1 LLGDRVNRA
10 APPATV
16 VEFRNSP
23 SRLGSITFPLRE
35 NCAQSSNGDCLS
47 TGDGCTLYLQPKYC
61 MGEFDMK
68 GIIARSLGL
77 TIVLAAGALTL
88 TAGDDAKPAKTGI
101 PIVTDWSS
109 RHVVFSHPRTPEQA
123 ARLQKDVRYQMQL
136 HRHDARTVSG
146 QVDQYIK
153 THSWHPRRI
162 RNKRLHRDW
171 SWSLGATASV
181 GATNFPAKY
190 GFLNNVASCLG
201 STNPDFV
208 VFSTGLASSVSQASI
223 MALTNLYTGCGGQV
237 PGSYWAYD
245 TAGQVTTSPVISYDG
260 TQIAFTQT
268 STGTGYLVL
277 LKWTSGGTVQTPV
290 SLTAVAA
297 NLYPGCTAP
306 CMTEL
311 PLGTT
316 DTSSSVYYDY
326 GSDSA
331 FVGDD
336 AGTLHQFTPVFKG
349 TTTTPPAEV
358 MTGSWPAPVGL
369 SSLTSPVHASSGTTY
384 VGDSSGFLYSVDS
397 TGAAIASGQLDFG
410 IGLTEGPVLDSVA
423 GSVYA
428 FSSADAGGTNAGVFQ
443 LSTGFIAGDTG
454 TEVTVGAATTGTA
467 PLYDGAFDHTYI
479 YSVTT
484 TGNLYVCG
492 NPGGQPTLYQI
503 PITSGAMGSPIAGPI
518 LSTTPGT
525 PCSPLTDVYNSIQQ
539 GNGLPQEWVFAS
551 VQAAGTNAGCTGV
564 ACIMNFKVTQWQP
577 SFQYNLGQEVLDSN
591 LNIEVCEN
599 SGQTSGTMPPGWA
612 PATYGTTNDNGV
624 HWRNQGPVLSFPADP
639 YWTASTPYTGGYEIV
654 DSNNNIEIAQP
665 TGGTSGATAPS
676 WATGEGQNT
685 NDNGITWT
693 NLGAN
698 PSAGLPAVGGTSGI
712 IIDNTV
718 NNPGGSQVYFGTLA
732 GGCAPGG
739 TGGCAVQASQTG
751 LN

>member
-1 LLGDRVNRA
+1 
-10 APPATV
+10 
-16 VEFRNSP
+16 
-23 SRLGSITFPLRE
+23 
-35 NCAQSSNGDCLS
+35 
-47 TGDGCTLYLQPKYC
+47 
-61 MGEFDMK
+61 MK

-88 TAGDDAKPAKTGI
+88 TAGDAAKPAKTGI

-136 HRHDARTVSG
+136 HRHDARTVSS

-153 THSWHPRRI
+153 THSWQPRRI

-171 SWSLGATASV
+171 SWSLGANASV

-190 GFLNNVASCLG
+190 GFLNNVATCVG

-208 VFSTGLASSVSQASI
+208 VFSTGLASSPSQASI
-223 MALTNLYTGCGGQV
+223 MALTNLYSGCSGQV

-245 TAGQVTTSPVISYDG
+245 TGGQITTSPVISYDG

-268 STGTGYLVL
+268 SAGTDSLVL
-277 LKWTSGGTVQTPV
+277 LKWASGGTVQAPV
-290 SLTAVAA
+290 SLTPVAA
-297 NLYPGCTAP
+297 ASDYPGCAAP
-306 CMTEL
+306 CMMEL

-316 DTSSSVYYDY
+316 DTSSSAYYDY
-326 GSDSA
+326 GSDTA

-336 AGTLHQFTPVFKG
+336 LGNLHQFTPVFKG
-349 TTTTPPAEV
+349 TTANPPAEV
-358 MTGSWPAPVGL
+358 TTGSWPAAVSANP
-369 SSLTSPVHASSGTTY
+369 LTSAVHASSGTTY
-384 VGDSSGFLYSVDS
+384 VGDSGGFLYSVDS
-397 TGAAIASGQLDFG
+397 TGATVTASGQLDFG
-410 IGLTEGPVLDSVA
+410 IGLTEGPILDSVA

-443 LSTGFIAGDTG
+443 LSTAFIAGDTG
-454 TEVTVGAATTGTA
+454 AEVTVGAATTGTA

-492 NPGGQPTLYQI
+492 NPGGDPTLYQI
-503 PITSGAMGSPIAGPI
+503 PITSGAMGTPVAGPI
-518 LSTTPGT
+518 LSTTGGT
-525 PCSPLTDVYNSIQQ
+525 PCSPLTDVYNSVQTGQ
-539 GNGLPQEWVFAS
+539 GLPQEWVFAS

-564 ACIMNFKVTQWQP
+564 SCIMNFKVTQWQP
-577 SFQYNLGQEVLDSN
+577 SFNYNRGQEILDSN
-591 LNIEVCEN
+591 LNIEVAE
-599 SGQTSGTMPPGWA
+599 TSGTGSIS
-612 PATYGTTNDNGV
+612 GTTPPVWGTHPYDPTVDNGV
-624 HWRNQGPVLSFPADP
+624 NWRNQGPVLSFPADP
-639 YWTASTPYTGGYEIV
+639 YWTANNPYSGGFEIV
-654 DSNNNIEIAQP
+654 DKNNNIEIAQLP
-665 TGGTSGATAPS
+665 GGTSGATAPI
-676 WATGEGQNT
+676 WATGEGAT
-685 NDNGITWT
+685 TTDGTVTWY
-693 NLGAN
+693 NLGSN

-718 NNPGGSQVYFGTLA
+718 NTPGGSQVYFSTLG
-732 GGCAPGG
+732 GGCAPAG